1 MRTIMANVFLENG
14 EFSPAEVYID
24 GDRIIEIS
32 NKLKED
38 LINNDSE
45 NLFLIPGLIDIHS
58 HGGFGYDTCTASQ
71 EELVKMAE
79 LYKKNGITSVIPTTM
94 TLPFEKLQQ
103 TVANISKAALE
114 TSVIKGIDL
123 EGPFIAGE
131 KAGAQSKDYICAPSE
146 EFVRELDRTSGGLV
160 KYVTIAPECEGALN
174 CIENLSK
181 NYIVS
186 LGHTAAD
193 YETSLKAFKAGAGH
207 VTHLYNAMNAY
218 GSREPGLIG
227 AAMDSENVYV
237 ELISDG
243 IHIHP
248 SVVRNTFRMFDVD
261 KIILISDSMEATGL
275 GDGEYELGGQK
286 VFVKGK
292 CATLSNGTIA
302 GSVSTLF
309 DCLKKAVSFGVPMV
323 KAIKAATM
331 NPARELGI
339 YHEVGS
345 IAVGK
350 KSDLLLIDK
359 NFNIVDVIA

>member
-24 GDRIIEIS
+24 GGRIIEIG

-38 LINNDSE
+38 LINNGAE
-45 NLFLIPGLIDIHS
+45 NLFLIPGLVDIHS
-58 HGGFGYDTCTASQ
+58 HGGFGYDSCTASR

-79 LYKKNGITSVIPTTM
+79 LYKENGITSVILTTM

-114 TSVIKGIDL
+114 TSVIKGINL

-131 KAGAQSKDYICAPSE
+131 KAGAQSKDHICVPSE
-146 EFVRELDRTSGGLV
+146 ELVRELDRTSGGMV
-160 KYVTIAPECEGALN
+160 KYVTVAPECEGALN
-174 CIENLSK
+174 CIENLSGD
-181 NYIVS
+181 YIVS

-227 AAMDSENVYV
+227 AAMDSENAYV

-248 SVVRNTFRMFDVD
+248 SVVRNTFRMFDED
-261 KIILISDSMEATGL
+261 RIILISDSMEATGL

-286 VFVKGK
+286 VFVKGI

-309 DCLKKAVSFGVPMV
+309 DCLKRAVSFGVPIGKAV
-323 KAIKAATM
+323 KAVSM
-331 NPARELGI
+331 NPAKELGI
-339 YHEVGS
+339 FHETGS

-350 KSDLLLIDK
+350 RAELLLIDK
-359 NFNIVDVIA
+359 DFNLIEVIA